1 MTHYFIRRLR
11 HICLLIS
18 AWLFWRE
25 TFITESMYVL
35 ERQFFH
41 QLSVKKAEQRVNMRK
56 TILHSRHHIIPCA
69 IIIAIY
75 LVLKLRYDFWLSGL
89 WSDQKTINFH
99 PKDLHYI
106 NIFCHLAIL
115 QKHSLPPESIFER
128 QFFHQLFVEYIIY
141 IYIYIYSHT
150 LLTDLFPLKL
160 PISLVL
166 IRLSVKGQVK

>member
-56 TILHSRHHIIPCA
+56 TILHSRHHIIPCD
-69 IIIAIY
+69 IIIRIAIY
-75 LVLKLRYDFWLSGL
+75 LRSLKVEIWLLTQRVMEWSENYKFSPEGFTLYKHFLPLSYTSETFITAGKYFWKAVLS
-89 WSDQKTINFH
+89 ST
-99 PKDLHYI
+99 
-106 NIFCHLAIL
+106 FCG
-115 QKHSLPPESIFER
+115 K
-128 QFFHQLFVEYIIY
+128 YTIY
-141 IYIYIYSHT
+141 IRIP
-150 LLTDLFPLKL
+150 F
-160 PISLVL
+160 
-166 IRLSVKGQVK
+166 

>member
-99 PKDLHYI
+99 PKDLHYLYKHFLPLSYTSETFI
-106 NIFCHLAIL
+106 TAGKYFWKVVLSSTFCGKYTFI
-115 QKHSLPPESIFER
+115 PF
-128 QFFHQLFVEYIIY
+128 
-141 IYIYIYSHT
+141 
-150 LLTDLFPLKL
+150 
-160 PISLVL
+160 
-166 IRLSVKGQVK
+166 